1 MRRRSHIQ
9 QIIRRLCGSV
19 FAEPT
24 NVRDVAGHRVGEA
37 FTIRPHRHA
46 GEIQFDLLDG
56 CAGEASFGDRTVA
69 VKGLTLL
76 THYPGERHGFRLS
89 GGRRWHLKL
98 ACEPLSPRDRVW
110 PEVAVGAPAP
120 ARLRRIAGELSSYSI
135 RPSGRPPRLL
145 ALVADLVASWPLAE
159 VEALD
164 AGDVEDERDLAD
176 AVRLVRESPGP
187 PPGVAAMARAAH
199 LSERQLT
206 RRFRTRFGCTPAEF
220 ADLHRLAEAKAMLL
234 GNQAAAADVA
244 KAVGFDSHSAFSRW
258 FARHA
263 GQSPSA
269 FRADPQTA

>member
-1 MRRRSHIQ
+1 M
-9 QIIRRLCGSV
+9 
-19 FAEPT
+19 
-24 NVRDVAGHRVGEA
+24 RDVASHRVGER
-37 FTIRPHRHA
+37 FTIRPHRHLR
-46 GEIQFDLLDG
+46 EIQFDLLDG
-56 CAGEASFGDRTVA
+56 CEGEASFGERTVK
-69 VKGLTLL
+69 VQGLTLL

-98 ACEPLSPRDRVW
+98 ACESMPPRDRVW
-110 PEVAVGAPAP
+110 PDVAKGAPAP
-120 ARLRRIAGELSSYSI
+120 SRLRRIVDELSAYSL

-145 ALVADLVASWPLAE
+145 ALVADLLASWPLAE

-176 AVRLVRESPGP
+176 AVRLVRESADRLPD
-187 PPGVAAMARAAH
+187 VAAMARAAH
-199 LSERQLT
+199 LSSRQLT

-220 ADLHRLAEAKAMLL
+220 VDLHRLAEAKALLL
-234 GNQAAAADVA
+234 GHQATAAEVA

-269 FRADPQTA
+269 FRADPHTA